1 MEHLLTIKDNHATVT
16 IDGKVYAHDA
26 GILRDELLEAIDR
39 GVTDISMDLS
49 RLEYI
54 DSSGLGVLVTVHK
67 RTLDK
72 NGKLVMNGVHGMAAE
87 ILKRTRLD
95 KVLHIE

>member
-1 MEHLLTIKDNHATVT
+1 MKHMLAISGSHATVSF
-16 IDGKVYAHDA
+16 DGKIYAHDA
-26 GILRDELLEAIDR
+26 GIVRDELLEAIER

-49 RLEYI
+49 RLDYI

-72 NGKLVMNGVHGMAAE
+72 NGRLTLKGVQGMAAE
-87 ILKRTRLD
+87 ILRRTRLD

>member
-1 MEHLLTIKDNHATVT
+1 MEHLLTINGNKASVSLE
-16 IDGKVYAHDA
+16 GKIYAHDA
-26 GILRDELLEAIDR
+26 GIIRDELLAAIER
-39 GVTDISMDLS
+39 GVNTINMDLS

-54 DSSGLGVLVTVHK
+54 DSSGLGVLVTIHK
-67 RTLDK
+67 HTLDK
-72 NGKLVMNGVHGMAAE
+72 NGKLVLTGVHGMAAE

>member
-1 MEHLLTIKDNHATVT
+1 MKHMLTINGNHATVSL
-16 IDGKVYAHDA
+16 DGKIYAHDA
-26 GILRDELLEAIDR
+26 GIIRDELLAAIEG
-39 GVTDISMDLS
+39 GVTDISMELS

-54 DSSGLGVLVTVHK
+54 DSSGLGVLVMVHK

-72 NGKLVMNGVHGMAAE
+72 NGKLVLKGIQGMAAE

>member
-1 MEHLLTIKDNHATVT
+1 MKHSLNVSGNYATVSL
-16 IDGKVYAHDA
+16 DGKIYAHDA
-26 GILRDELLEAIDR
+26 GIIRDELLEAIEQ
-39 GVTDISMDLS
+39 GVKDIRFDLS
-49 RLEYI
+49 KLNYI

-67 RTLDK
+67 RTIEK
-72 NGKLVMNGVHGMAAE
+72 NGRLVLTGVQGMAAE

>member
-1 MEHLLTIKDNHATVT
+1 MKHLLTVSGSHATVSL
-16 IDGKVYAHDA
+16 DGKIYAHDA
-26 GILRDELLEAIDR
+26 GIIRDELLEAIER
-39 GVTDISMDLS
+39 GVIDMSMDLS

-67 RTLDK
+67 RIQDK
-72 NGKLVMNGVHGMAAE
+72 NGNFILNGVHGMAAE

-95 KVLHIE
+95 KVLHIA

>member
-1 MEHLLTIKDNHATVT
+1 MKHSLTVSGNQVTVSL
-16 IDGKVYAHDA
+16 DGKIYAHDA
-26 GILRDELLEAIDR
+26 GIVRDELLEIIDQ
-39 GVTDISMDLS
+39 GATDIRFDLS
-49 RLEYI
+49 KLNYI

-67 RTLDK
+67 RTAEK
-72 NGKLVMNGVHGMAAE
+72 NGRLVLAGVQGMAAE